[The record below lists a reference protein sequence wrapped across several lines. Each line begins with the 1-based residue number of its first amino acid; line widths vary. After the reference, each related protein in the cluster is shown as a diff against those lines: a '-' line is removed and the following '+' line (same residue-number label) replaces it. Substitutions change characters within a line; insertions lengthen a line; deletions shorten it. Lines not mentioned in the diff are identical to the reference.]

1 MAVTDKS
8 HKKDWEKGSWILNVA
23 LMGPLK
29 YDGIFVCVCEWSPA
43 SFNVSGQSCLK
54 AHGANTGFTAV
65 LQWALLWEHLSAAD
79 SKDTHWETSRQSS
92 YNNHNNSTANVFLS
106 NNGTVYR

>member
-8 HKKDWEKGSWILNVA
+8 HKGSERKAHEFSMWP

-29 YDGIFVCVCEWSPA
+29 YDGIFVCGCEWSPPT
-43 SFNVSGQSCLK
+43 FNVRGYNCLK

-65 LQWALLWEHLSAAD
+65 LQRAIPYERDCSAD
-79 SKDTHWETSRQSS
+79 SNDSHSETFEPSS
-92 YNNHNNSTANVFLS
+92 LY
-106 NNGTVYR
+106 